1 MTKSQLRKLYLDR
14 RSRIGI
20 AEVARS
26 SASIADR
33 FFREVELPP
42 GPTVLTFIRSARTNE
57 IDTSAIYYRLW
68 SKRPDVAVC
77 APRMTE
83 TGDTFDCVTFDKHS
97 EFNANRWGIREP
109 IDGRIVKPAD
119 LDVVIV
125 PLLAYDI
132 HGNRVGYG
140 GGYYDRLLSKCRPD
154 CAKVGVSLFQPEPEI
169 DDILPT
175 DISMDMCITPRI
187 TYRY

>member
-1 MTKSQLRKLYLDR
+1 MTKSELRKLYLER
-14 RSRIGI
+14 RNRTSVV
-20 AEVARS
+20 EVARLS
-26 SASIADR
+26 SAIAEG
-33 FFREVELPP
+33 FFSDVEMPP

-77 APRMTE
+77 APRLTE
-83 TGDTFDCVTFDKHS
+83 ACETFDCVSFDKS
-97 EFNANRWGIREP
+97 TAFNENRWGIREP
-109 IDGRIVKPAD
+109 IDGRVIEPAD

-175 DISMDMCITPRI
+175 DIPMDMCITPRI
-187 TYRY
+187 TYRF